1 MFYVLSLTMGRVYV
15 ITLLVNLLVS
25 RRATSPYAV
34 PVGGV
39 PRRKLSF
46 SAEMMM
52 TFSACFSCILIVE
65 FTLRSLFVHAA
76 MPRLAPR
83 EKQLPPTPTE
93 VRHAVGS
100 GIRQCRYLTFPSF
113 IIFFLNRRLKRFDAH
128 QRSGTGDAPFVLTL
142 VTQYAM
148 LTGLSKNNLPY
159 LATRELNIEKPV
171 FLCTIC
177 VDKERMS
184 TPRRLE

>member
-1 MFYVLSLTMGRVYV
+1 MGRVYD

-100 GIRQCRYLTFPSF
+100 GIRQCTYLTLPSF
-113 IIFFLNRRLKRFDAH
+113 IIFFLNRRLKRFDAR
-128 QRSGTGDAPFVLTL
+128 QRSGIGTLLSFLHSLHNMLCGPDSRRIIYRILRHTSSVPTNLYFYVL
-142 VTQYAM
+142 YA
-148 LTGLSKNNLPY
+148 
-159 LATRELNIEKPV
+159 
-171 FLCTIC
+171 
-177 VDKERMS
+177 
-184 TPRRLE
+184 